1 MDDLLCGDP
10 AVRPISVAASM
21 QTEKNNNDTRKSSDL
36 PSLKPPKR
44 RKVQEIPAWV
54 AEYRAEL
61 RAMHTERIAIEREK
75 LQLEARSVAAIDQ
88 ILKKD

>member
-21 QTEKNNNDTRKSSDL
+21 QTEKNNDTGKSSDL

-44 RKVQEIPAWV
+44 RRVQEEPAWI
-54 AEYRAEL
+54 AEYRAE
-61 RAMHTERIAIEREK
+61 
-75 LQLEARSVAAIDQ
+75 
-88 ILKKD
+88 